1 MQPRRNHG
9 TAPAE
14 ERSTISVSVAPVQGV
29 DEPVTIEAT
38 GSFEAD
44 ESSDVAPEASG
55 RVVATPVDVGQYVRQ
70 GALLV
75 RLQGV
80 DAGLRLDEARAAV
93 TRAEATVKLAES
105 QDSLAQTTAQ
115 RYAALLASGDVS
127 RTVADQARTE
137 AETSVQN
144 VNTAR
149 ASLAQA
155 RAQLALAEKAVAD
168 VVVTAPFDGYISD
181 RKVSLGEY
189 VQPSTAVVTLLKINP
204 VRLRLTIPGVQA
216 GQIAIGQKVIA
227 RVDAFQGR
235 SFSGLITAINP
246 AISAESRS
254 FIVEARVPNPEAV
267 LKPGM
272 FAVAT
277 VDQGRTQRSMLV
289 PRRAVIEDTNT
300 NSYRVY
306 VIDKDNRARLRV
318 VQLAARQQGDTMRIV
333 SGIEEGDRVATTNLA
348 DLYDGVEVA
357 IDTADWTRSITGR
370 GSTRIDDGTRIDPS
384 ITGRGS
390 TAHHGKAIV
399 REAVR
404 AGGAPRALRK
414 ETSCRSWLKSASDAR
429 SSPRC

>member
-1 MQPRRNHG
+1 MNRFALLLMMAAAASACSRGETTEQRPE
-9 TAPAE
+9 P
-14 ERSTISVSVAPVQGV
+14 RSTVSVRVAPVQGV

-75 RLQGV
+75 RLQGI

-93 TRAEATVKLAES
+93 TRAEAAVKLAES
-105 QDSLAQTTAQ
+105 QDALAQTTAQ
-115 RYAALLASGDVS
+115 RYAALLATGDVS
-127 RTVADQARTE
+127 RTVADQAQTS

-216 GQIAIGQKVIA
+216 GQIATGQRVTA
-227 RVDAFQGR
+227 TVDAFPDR
-235 SFSGLITAINP
+235 SFSGQITAINP

-254 FIVEARVPNPEAV
+254 FTVEARVPNPEAV

-272 FAVAT
+272 FAVAR
-277 VDQGRTQRSMLV
+277 VDQGRTQRTMLV

-306 VIDKDNRARLRV
+306 VVDKENRARLRV
-318 VQLAARQQGDTMRIV
+318 VQLAARQQGDTIRIV
-333 SGIEEGDRVATTNLA
+333 SGIEETDRVATSNLA
-348 DLYDGVEVA
+348 DLYDGLEVTL
-357 IDTADWTRSITGR
+357 DTS
-370 GSTRIDDGTRIDPS
+370 
-384 ITGRGS
+384 
-390 TAHHGKAIV
+390 
-399 REAVR
+399 
-404 AGGAPRALRK
+404 APDNSR
-414 ETSCRSWLKSASDAR
+414 D
-429 SSPRC
+429 